1 MGKSE
6 TARTFA
12 SLGCPV
18 FDADTEVHRLLDDP
32 AVAAEVAL
40 LFPDCVPGGR
50 VDRSRLA
57 RLFDVRADAVDGLET
72 ILHPR
77 VRDGARRFVETA
89 RAGGAPLAVLE
100 IPLLYETG
108 SDAACDAVVVVTA
121 PAAVQRAR
129 TLSRRG
135 MTPARFEAILARQL
149 PDRAKRARADFV
161 IDTSG
166 DTGQL
171 ARDVAKVVAALG
183 LSPPAA
189 PA

>member
-6 TARTFA
+6 TARMFA

-18 FDADTEVHRLLDDP
+18 FDADAEVHRLLDES
-32 AVAAEVAL
+32 AIAAEVAL
-40 LFPDCVPGGR
+40 LFPNCVPGGC

-57 RLFDVRADAVDGLET
+57 RLFETHADAVGGLET

-77 VRDGARRFVETA
+77 VRDGACRFVETA

-121 PAAVQRAR
+121 SAAVQRAR

-135 MTPARFEAILARQL
+135 MTPARFEAILSRQL
-149 PDRAKRARADFV
+149 PDRVKRTRADFI

-166 DTGQL
+166 GAARH
-171 ARDVAKVVAALG
+171 ARDVARVMAALG
-183 LSPPAA
+183 LPLSPLVA
-189 PA
+189 